1 MSVRTVLTVA
11 VLWVFSLLAVASLLR
26 AQSYGITPLP
36 EPRIVAG
43 ADFGFRIEGNQNGV
57 AVGTLVVRV
66 NDRWVDAREGNVKGV
81 PRITSR

>member
-1 MSVRTVLTVA
+1 MSARTVLTVF
-11 VLWVFSLLAVASLLR
+11 VLWMFSLLAVASLVR
-26 AQSYGITPLP
+26 AQAYGITPLP

-43 ADFGFRIEGNQNGV
+43 ADLGFRIEGSQNGV

-66 NDRWVDAREGNVKGV
+66 NDKWIDAREGNVRGV